1 MIVFLLYHSILI
13 NLFIDDAYGDV
24 LHKPTYKTFKINMS
38 CTISIYL
45 FYILREISSFFFKL
59 LYMCYFLYYLVLIS
73 NVREHASMQI
83 LKAVRKPSCT

>member
-13 NLFIDDAYGDV
+13 RLFIDDAYGDV

-45 FYILREISSFFFKL
+45 FYILREISSFFFFKIVI
-59 LYMCYFLYYLVLIS
+59 YVLFF
-73 NVREHASMQI
+73 I
-83 LKAVRKPSCT
+83 LSCINIKCT